1 MWSLSTPHYNSK
13 IPKGRDGN
21 FKAPKWDHLVAAAEM
36 EMVRI
41 EEGYVEE
48 NNWAWELA
56 SLKHRLEVTST
67 GTCKYPQPSNQLEF
81 PEGTITD
88 NTEPDIDCAEPPMD
102 CVDAIMD
109 VMEPMVEIEETD
121 LKNYSQESVLETAA
135 STIQL
140 LDMATNQKPS
150 TAYFMDKEME
160 LKHTVI
166 EISDFGLDSVDSTIS
181 VDMTTSMDEEEILD
195 QSIQQN
201 QTVDHQTPQ
210 INNHDSQIEHS
221 ILTETTV
228 QDPQFSHFPAIAL
241 IEDINK
247 PGSKIF
253 NKHLFKPHLDQ
264 QEEIFNKLSLQA
276 PGPTDADPGEIEGKN
291 I

>member
-1 MWSLSTPHYNSK
+1 MDGYEECNWDTLQAVMVETWGAFDDDLMYTMEDLYEVAEQQSRRGIIMYEDPGMVFLSPFSRESQGNIKQTLFNSGK

-48 NNWAWELA
+48 NNRAWELA
-56 SLKHRLEVTST
+56 SLKPRLEVTST

-109 VMEPMVEIEETD
+109 VMEPVVEIEETY

-140 LDMATNQKPS
+140 LYMATNQKPS

-181 VDMTTSMDEEEILD
+181 VGMTTSMDEEEILD

-201 QTVDHQTPQ
+201 QT
-210 INNHDSQIEHS
+210 
-221 ILTETTV
+221 
-228 QDPQFSHFPAIAL
+228 
-241 IEDINK
+241 
-247 PGSKIF
+247 
-253 NKHLFKPHLDQ
+253 
-264 QEEIFNKLSLQA
+264 
-276 PGPTDADPGEIEGKN
+276 
-291 I
+291 